1 VSEPLFQTMGLYF
14 KYEGGRGNALVD
26 VDMSINEG
34 ARTVIMGANGAGK
47 STFFYHLNGIL
58 KPTKGSIYYRG
69 NKMPRRGKKLR
80 ELSSEVAVMLQNPN
94 DQIFAPKVVDDIA
107 FGPKNL
113 GLSTEEIDER
123 VDEALYLAGI
133 ESLRN
138 RSVMQISYGQR
149 KRVTLAGALAM
160 HPKVL
165 IMDEPTAGLDPQ
177 MSKELMEL
185 ADELHHNGTTVIIST
200 HDIDLS
206 YSWADEVHVLRG
218 GRNIYSGESEGF
230 YDNTSEVYLSGLV
243 EPAIYN
249 MNISM
254 SELIGNP
261 AEPHP
266 KTLPQLVAKSV
277 PSEHPGTINILPID
291 DNMDEKTFTSIM
303 FKTNS
308 SVAGVYGTNARKLV
322 QASKLPI
329 DYFFEA
335 DEGCI
340 LESMHGNNSLI
351 CCDKV
356 LVNLLISRIETI
368 SKFGTDIPYS
378 LL

>member
-1 VSEPLFQTMGLYF
+1 
-14 KYEGGRGNALVD
+14 
-26 VDMSINEG
+26 
-34 ARTVIMGANGAGK
+34 
-47 STFFYHLNGIL
+47 
-58 KPTKGSIYYRG
+58 
-69 NKMPRRGKKLR
+69 
-80 ELSSEVAVMLQNPN
+80 MLQNPN

-113 GLSTEEIDER
+113 GLNAQEVNER

-185 ADELHHNGTTVIIST
+185 ADELHHNGTTIIIST

-206 YSWADEVHVLRG
+206 YSWADEIHVLRG
-218 GRNIYSGESEGF
+218 GRKIYSGGSEGF
-230 YDNTSEVYLSGLV
+230 YENASEVYMSGLV

-249 MNISM
+249 MNVSM
-254 SELIGNP
+254 SELIGNSVD
-261 AEPHP
+261 PHP

-277 PSEHPGTINILPID
+277 NYENPGTVNILPISD
-291 DNMDEKTFTSIM
+291 TVDEGMFTSIM
-303 FKTNS
+303 SKTGS
-308 SVAGVYGTNARKLV
+308 SVTGVYGTNARKAV

-340 LESMHGNNSLI
+340 LESMHGNNFLM

-356 LVNLLISRIETI
+356 LIDLLVSRIEAI
-368 SKFGTDIPYS
+368 SKFGTEIPYS